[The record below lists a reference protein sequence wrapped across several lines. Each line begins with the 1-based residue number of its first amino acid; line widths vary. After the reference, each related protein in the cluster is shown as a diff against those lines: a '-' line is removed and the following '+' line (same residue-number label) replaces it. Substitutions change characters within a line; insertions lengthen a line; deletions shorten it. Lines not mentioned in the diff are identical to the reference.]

1 MNKLVADA
9 VLVHGAAFEMVDSV
23 PHASA
28 FTREQTL
35 LGVRLIEDGLAESL
49 VVCGRG
55 PNLDDVYKV
64 TEARAMAD
72 IAEEAGVPRDRIIMD
87 EESVTTL
94 GNWVFGAFIAQGIGA
109 ERIIGVSRPSHVA
122 RAIMCADFVTERA
135 GLELVEYR
143 LITED
148 VRLTSRV
155 REAGQR
161 YMLQRFIDKNQD
173 TPLAE
178 IPERYEAAKNTLRLN
193 KIKRARYAKG
203 SERCT
208 TGS

>member
-9 VLVHGAAFEMVDSV
+9 VLVHGAGFEMVDSV

-35 LGVRLIEDGLAESL
+35 LGVQLIEDGLAESL
-49 VVCGRG
+49 VVSGRG
-55 PNLDDVYKV
+55 PNLDDVYKI
-64 TEARAMAD
+64 TEARAMAG
-72 IAEEAGVPRDRIIMD
+72 IAEDAGVSRDRIFMD

-94 GNWVFGAFIAQGIGA
+94 GNWVFGAFIAQDIGA

-122 RAIMCADFVTERA
+122 RATMCADFVTERA

-143 LITED
+143 LIAED
-148 VRLTSRV
+148 VRRTSRV

-161 YMLQRFIDKNQD
+161 FMLQRFIDKNQD
-173 TPLAE
+173 TPLAD
-178 IPERYEAAKNTLRLN
+178 IPERYEAAKTPLGLN
-193 KIKRARYAKG
+193 IIKRIRYPQG
-203 SERCT
+203 SNR
-208 TGS
+208 SSS

>member
-1 MNKLVADA
+1 MNKIVADA
-9 VLVHGAAFEMVDSV
+9 VLVHGAGFEMIGSV

-28 FTREQTL
+28 FMREQTL

-49 VVCGRG
+49 VVTGRG

-72 IAEEAGVPRDRIIMD
+72 IAEDAGVPRDRIFMD

-94 GNWVFGAFIAQGIGA
+94 GNWVFGAFIAQDIGA

-143 LITED
+143 LITSED
-148 VRLTSRV
+148 VRMSSRV

-161 YMLQRFIDKNQD
+161 FMLQRFIDKNQD
-173 TPLAE
+173 TPLTE
-178 IPERYEAAKNTLRLN
+178 IPETYEAAKNSLRLN
-193 KIKRARYAKG
+193 KIKRVRYSQG

-208 TGS
+208 D